1 MEQTERF
8 AFGEN
13 WQRFSE
19 LIDTDHI
26 EEAKAS
32 LQRFFGATGLE
43 GVRFL
48 DIGCGSGLFSLAA
61 LELGAADV
69 LAVDLDPNSVAT
81 ARNVLTRFA
90 AGRSWQCRQADVFSM
105 SADAYGQFDVVYS
118 WGVLHHTG
126 DMYRAIEHALELVRP
141 GGRALLAFYGRTPFC
156 GFWQWEKRCYVRY
169 APWFPVLARWTYKP
183 LVLLRYL
190 LAGKNPVRVVR
201 EYRSLRGMDWS
212 HDVDDWLGGYPY
224 ESITPEDAI
233 AFVEAHGFRCERSS
247 TEKRIGVFG
256 SGCDEYL
263 FSRDSSCDG
272 TG

>member
-1 MEQTERF
+1 MEKTERF

-13 WQRFSE
+13 WRHFSE

-32 LQRFFGATGLE
+32 LRRFFGAEGLQ

-61 LELGAADV
+61 LELGAAEV

-81 ARNVLTRFA
+81 TRSVLRRFA
-90 AGRSWQCRQADVFSM
+90 PDRSWRCCQADVFSM
-105 SADAYGQFDVVYS
+105 SSDAYGQFDVVYS

-126 DMYRAIEHALELVRP
+126 AMFRAIERALELVRP
-141 GGRALLAFYGRTPFC
+141 GGRALLALYGRTPFC
-156 GFWQWEKRCYVRY
+156 GFWRWEKRCYVRH
-169 APWFPVLARWTYKP
+169 APWFPALARWIYKP

-190 LAGKNPVRVVR
+190 LAGKNPIGVVR
-201 EYRSLRGMDWS
+201 AYRSLRGMDWS

-224 ESITPEDAI
+224 ESVTPEDAI
-233 AFVEAHGFRCERSS
+233 AFVEGRGFRCEKSFA
-247 TEKRIGVFG
+247 EKRIGVFG

-263 FSRDSSCDG
+263 FRRL
-272 TG
+272 